1 MLLQMVFFLGLG
13 SMKFRFAVRM
23 MMVAAFVAGGLSSSL
38 AQEDNTEADN
48 TVRIIK
54 LETVIRQLSG
64 QIEELQFANRKLE
77 EQIKQMQ
84 TGAAGQA
91 SPASASPAP
100 AKSTT
105 TESNAGPIDLM
116 AAAKGGTPAAPA
128 GTLAAQAANAKT
140 APAPAEPAAP
150 KDAKSDFAA
159 AKSLFRSGDF
169 AGSANALRQFLQAWP
184 KDPSVTDA
192 TLLLGDSEYR
202 QKRYAE
208 AAQQYLKI
216 AQATPVSPSAPMA
229 FAKLGDALVS
239 MGQKPQ
245 ACATFAEFGKRFSD
259 AEASLKNR
267 VEKAKTGAGC

>member
-1 MLLQMVFFLGLG
+1 MNL
-13 SMKFRFAVRM
+13 RFAVRSLLLAAC
-23 MMVAAFVAGGLSSSL
+23 VAVGVSSAM
-38 AQEDNTEADN
+38 AQEDNTESEN

-54 LETVIRQLSG
+54 LETTIRQLSG

-77 EQIKQMQ
+77 DQIKLLQS
-84 TGAAGQA
+84 GAGGQA
-91 SPASASPAP
+91 SLAP
-100 AKSTT
+100 AKSAPAET
-105 TESNAGPIDLM
+105 NAGPIDLM
-116 AAAKGGTPAAPA
+116 AAAKGGAPAASS
-128 GTLAAQAANAKT
+128 GTLAAQAANAKA
-140 APAPAEPAAP
+140 APAPAAP
-150 KDAKSDFAA
+150 KDVKSDFAA

-169 AGSANALRQFLQAWP
+169 AGSANALRQFLQTWP
-184 KDPSVTDA
+184 KDPSVTEA
-192 TLLLGDSEYR
+192 TLLLGDAEYR

-216 AQATPVSPSAPMA
+216 AQATPVNSSASIA

-259 AEASLKNR
+259 ADVSLKAR